1 MRRTD
6 FSKLARPTMVARRDG
21 IVLPIVLIF
30 LVIMMLLG
38 ITAIRNVTL
47 EEKMSANS
55 RSQTMAF
62 QAAEQALRSCE
73 LRLQNAQ
80 LAGVTILPAGPI
92 VGGANAGRH
101 HWEVEGNWTN
111 NAVSFVVPQSA
122 TEAAATND
130 LGRNLVADRPRC
142 MVEALNKIVSTVNV
156 TDQKEQFRITAR
168 GVGVRANTVV
178 ILQSYLVLI

>member
-1 MRRTD
+1 MRRTN
-6 FSKLARPTMVARRDG
+6 FSKLPRPMMTSGRDG

-38 ITAIRNVTL
+38 VTAIRNVTL

-73 LRLQNAQ
+73 LSLQNAK
-80 LAGVTILPAGPI
+80 LAGVTILPVGPI
-92 VGGANAGRH
+92 AAGANKGKNY
-101 HWEVEGNWTN
+101 WEVEGSWED
-111 NAVSFVVPQSA
+111 NAVSFEVPQSA
-122 TEAAATND
+122 TETAAGNA
-130 LGRNLVADRPRC
+130 LGRNLVAERPRC

-168 GVGVRANTVV
+168 GVGVRSNTVV